1 MNNQLIERQEARL
14 AALYEVSSQLGKSLD
29 LGEVL
34 NQVMDSI
41 IQLTGAERGFLM
53 LYDAEQNRLQ
63 TRAAR
68 NFDQETIEADA
79 SNISKTVV
87 ERAIQTGEGILSSNA
102 QEDDRFSGQESVVGY
117 QLRSIMCAPL
127 QVRGQKLGA
136 VYVDNRLFSGVFE
149 KDDLGLLVTFANQA
163 AIAIENARLFTQT
176 DQALARRVEELSLFQ
191 RIDQQLNR
199 SLELNQV
206 LSLSLNWAIA
216 LTNAAGGSIG
226 LFEDVLSEDTGLLNR
241 PIGRV
246 LRLMVFRGEETH
258 SEARYV
264 ELDHPI
270 VHRVMQ
276 DNRSVLTRNVTE
288 EESVDGTPAS
298 VQLAVPI
305 VQDGEISGLITLE
318 TQQNVEI
325 NREDIAFVERLADR
339 AAVAIKNAKL
349 YEAIQ
354 MANKAKSDFISLVA
368 HELRVPMT
376 SIKGYT
382 DLMNAGLAGP
392 LSDQQKQFLEVIRR
406 NLTRMSSLISDLSDI
421 NHIESGRMKFD
432 LKPFDLREVVADVAD
447 SLRERISNREQ
458 TLHIEIE
465 DELPPVFAD
474 ATRIA
479 QVVSN
484 LMSNA
489 NKYTPEGGEIVVR
502 AWPNGRS
509 AHVSIQDNGVG
520 ISEEDQQK
528 LFTQFFRAEDKAVRE
543 QPGWGLGLSIVRR
556 MVEAQDGEISFESKI
571 GEGSTFT
578 FTIPLAKMEGADKVS
593 DSSEQS

>member
-14 AALYEVSSQLGKSLD
+14 AALYEVSSQLGKTLD

-53 LYDAEQNRLQ
+53 LYDAEQGRLQ
-63 TRAAR
+63 TRAGR

-79 SNISKTVV
+79 INISKTVI
-87 ERAIQTGEGILSSNA
+87 ERAINTGEGILSSNA
-102 QEDDRFSGQESVVGY
+102 QEDERFSGHESVVGY

-127 QVRGQKLGA
+127 QVRGHTLGA

-149 KDDLGLLVTFANQA
+149 EDDLGLLVTFANQA

-226 LFEDVLSEDTGLLNR
+226 LFEEIKSEDTGLLNGP
-241 PIGRV
+241 PIQI
-246 LRLMVFRGEETH
+246 LRLMVFRGEEEH
-258 SEARYV
+258 SESRLVDLA
-264 ELDHPI
+264 HPI
-270 VHRVMQ
+270 VRQIMK
-276 DNRSVLTRNVTE
+276 DGRSVLTHNVSE
-288 EESVDGTPAS
+288 AESVDGTPAS

-305 VQDGEISGLITLE
+305 RQEGTITGLITLE
-318 TQQNVEI
+318 TQLNVEI
-325 NREDIAFVERLADR
+325 NREDVAFVERLSDR

-349 YEAIQ
+349 YEAIHA
-354 MANKAKSDFISLVA
+354 ANKAKSDFISLVA

-432 LKPFDLREVVADVAD
+432 LKSFDLREVMADVAD
-447 SLRERISNREQ
+447 SLRERIGNRKQ

-465 DELPPVFAD
+465 DELPLIFAD
-474 ATRIA
+474 ASRIT
-479 QVVSN
+479 QVISN

-489 NKYTPEGGEIVVR
+489 NKYTPDGGEIVVR

-509 AHVSIQDNGVG
+509 AFVSVQDNGLG

-528 LFTQFFRAEDKAVRE
+528 LFTQFFRAEDSKVRE
-543 QPGWGLGLSIVRR
+543 QSGWGLGLSIVRR
-556 MVEAQDGEISFESKI
+556 MVEAQDGEITFESKL
-571 GEGSTFT
+571 GAGSTFT
-578 FTIPLAKMEGADKVS
+578 FTIPLAKMGESG
-593 DSSEQS
+593 

>member
-1 MNNQLIERQEARL
+1 MNNQLLERQEARL

-34 NQVMDSI
+34 KQVMDSI

-53 LYDAEQNRLQ
+53 LYDAANGSLQ

-68 NFDQETIEADA
+68 NFDQETIETDDINM
-79 SNISKTVV
+79 SQTVV
-87 ERAIQTGEGILSSNA
+87 QRAIDTGQGILSSNA

-127 QVRGQKLGA
+127 RVRNHTLGA
-136 VYVDNRLFSGVFE
+136 VYVDNRLFSGVFAQ
-149 KDDLGLLVTFANQA
+149 DDLGLLVTFANQA

-226 LFEDVLSEDTGLLNR
+226 LFEELVSDDVDAPK
-241 PIGRV
+241 PINNQI
-246 LRLMVFRGEETH
+246 LRLLVFRGEEEH
-258 SEARYV
+258 SEARLV
-264 ELDHPI
+264 SMEHPI
-270 VHRVMQ
+270 VRQ
-276 DNRSVLTRNVTE
+276 ILKEGRSILTRDVSE
-288 EESVDGTPAS
+288 MASVDGTPAN

-305 VQDGEISGLITLE
+305 QQDGIITGLITLE
-318 TQQNVEI
+318 TQHHIEI
-325 NREDIAFVERLADR
+325 NREDIAFVERLSDR

-354 MANKAKSDFISLVA
+354 DANNAKSDFISLVA

-392 LSDQQKQFLEVIRR
+392 LSEQQKQFLEVIGR

-432 LKPFDLREVVADVAD
+432 LTDFDLREVVADVSD
-447 SLRERISNREQ
+447 SLRGRIGNRQQ
-458 TLHIEIE
+458 TLHIDIE
-465 DELPPVFAD
+465 DALPLVYAD
-474 ATRIA
+474 TTRIA
-479 QVVSN
+479 QVLTN

-489 NKYTPEGGEIVVR
+489 HKYTPEGGEIVLR
-502 AWPNGRS
+502 AWPNGRF
-509 AHVSIQDNGVG
+509 AFVSMKDNGYG
-520 ISEEDQQK
+520 ISEENQEK
-528 LFTQFFRAEDKAVRE
+528 LFSQFFRAEDKEVRE

-556 MVEAQDGEISFESKI
+556 MVEAQGGEISFESKL
-571 GEGSTFT
+571 GEGSIFT
-578 FTIPLAKMEGADKVS
+578 FTVPLATIG
-593 DSSEQS
+593 

>member
-1 MNNQLIERQEARL
+1 MNNQLIERHEARL

-53 LYDAEQNRLQ
+53 LYDAEKGSLQ

-79 SNISKTVV
+79 INISHTVI
-87 ERAIQTGEGILSSNA
+87 ERAIETGEGILSSNA
-102 QEDDRFSGQESVVGY
+102 QEDDRFSGRESVVGY

-127 QVRGQKLGA
+127 RVRSQTLGA

-226 LFEDVLSEDTGLLNR
+226 LFEELVNEDTGMLNSA
-241 PIGRV
+241 PVQV
-246 LRLMVFRGEETH
+246 LRLMVFRGEDEH
-258 SEARYV
+258 SESRLV
-264 ELDHPI
+264 SLDHPI
-270 VHRVMQ
+270 VQKVMR
-276 DNRSVLTRNVTE
+276 DGRSILTHNVTE
-288 EESVDGTPAS
+288 NESVDGTPAS

-305 VQDGEISGLITLE
+305 QQDGIITGLITLE
-318 TQQNVEI
+318 TQHNIEI
-325 NREDIAFVERLADR
+325 NREDIAFVERLSDR

-354 MANKAKSDFISLVA
+354 DANKAKSEFISLVA

-432 LKPFDLREVVADVAD
+432 LQPLDLREVVADVTD
-447 SLRERISNREQ
+447 SLRERIGNRQQ

-465 DELPPVFAD
+465 DDLPLVFAD
-474 ATRIA
+474 TTRIA

-484 LMSNA
+484 LLSNA
-489 NKYTPEGGEIVVR
+489 NKYTQDGGEIVLK
-502 AWPNGRS
+502 AWPNGRF
-509 AHVSIQDNGVG
+509 AYVSIQDNGLG
-520 ISEEDQQK
+520 ISEENQQK
-528 LFTQFFRAEDKAVRE
+528 LFTEFFRAEDKAVRE
-543 QPGWGLGLSIVRR
+543 QAGWGLGLSIVRR
-556 MVEAQDGEISFESKI
+556 MVEAQNGEVTFESKL

-578 FTIPLAKMEGADKVS
+578 FTIPLANMV
-593 DSSEQS
+593 

>member
-53 LYDAEQNRLQ
+53 LQDAETGQLQ

-68 NFDQETIEADA
+68 NFDQETIESDA
-79 SNISKTVV
+79 VNVSYTVI
-87 ERAIQTGEGILSSNA
+87 ERAINSGQGILTSNA
-102 QEDDRFSGQESVVGY
+102 QEDARFSDQTSVVGF

-127 QVRGQKLGA
+127 QVRSSTLGA

-226 LFEDVLSEDTGLLNR
+226 LFEEPESDDAETAESETNQ
-241 PIGRV
+241 I
-246 LRLMVFRGEETH
+246 LRLMVFRGEEEH
-258 SEARYV
+258 SESRLV
-264 ELDHPI
+264 PLEHPI
-270 VHRVMQ
+270 VRRIIEEG
-276 DNRSVLTRNVTE
+276 RSVLTRDVSE
-288 EESVDGTPAS
+288 SESVDGTPAS

-305 VQDGEISGLITLE
+305 HQDGVITGLITLE
-318 TQQNVEI
+318 TQLNTDI

-349 YEAIQ
+349 YEAIHA
-354 MANKAKSDFISLVA
+354 ANRAKSDFISLVA

-432 LKPFDLREVVADVAD
+432 LQSFDLREVVADVSD
-447 SLRERISNREQ
+447 SLRERIGNRQQ

-465 DELPPVFAD
+465 DELPLVYAD

-479 QVVSN
+479 QVMSN
-484 LMSNA
+484 LLSNA
-489 NKYTPEGGEIVVR
+489 HKYTPEGGEIVVR

-509 AHVSIQDNGVG
+509 AFVSVQDNGLG
-520 ISEEDQQK
+520 ISEEDQEK
-528 LFTQFFRAEDKAVRE
+528 LFTQFFRAEDTRVRE
-543 QPGWGLGLSIVRR
+543 QSGWGLGLSIVRR
-556 MVEAQDGEISFESKI
+556 MVEAQDGEITFESKL

-578 FTIPLAKMEGADKVS
+578 FTIPLANMVG
-593 DSSEQS
+593 SE

>member
-1 MNNQLIERQEARL
+1 MSNQLVERQEARL
-14 AALYEVSSQLGKSLD
+14 AALYEVSSRLGKSLD

-53 LYDAEQNRLQ
+53 LYDAENGSLQ

-79 SNISKTVV
+79 VNISHTVI
-87 ERAIQTGEGILSSNA
+87 ERAINTGEGILSSNA
-102 QEDDRFSGQESVVGY
+102 QEDDRFSGRESVVGY

-127 QVRGQKLGA
+127 RVRGQTLGA

-163 AIAIENARLFTQT
+163 AIAIDNARLFTQT

-226 LFEDVLSEDTGLLNR
+226 LFEEVKSDDENGSDPANNK
-241 PIGRV
+241 I
-246 LRLMVFRGEETH
+246 LRLMVFRGEEEH
-258 SEARYV
+258 SEDRLVA
-264 ELDHPI
+264 LDHAI
-270 VHRVMQ
+270 VRKIMR
-276 DNRSVLTRNVTE
+276 DGRSVLTRNVTE

-298 VQLAVPI
+298 MQLAVPI
-305 VQDGEISGLITLE
+305 QQDGEITGLITLE
-318 TQQNVEI
+318 TQQNIEI
-325 NREDIAFVERLADR
+325 NREDIAFVERLSDR

-354 MANKAKSDFISLVA
+354 DANKAKSEFISLVA

-406 NLTRMSSLISDLSDI
+406 NLSRMSSLISDLSDI

-432 LKPFDLREVVADVAD
+432 LKPFDLREVVGDVAD
-447 SLRERISNREQ
+447 SLRERIENREQ

-465 DELPPVFAD
+465 DDLPEVFAD
-474 ATRIA
+474 TTRIA

-489 NKYTPEGGEIVVR
+489 NKYTQDGGDITLR
-502 AWPNGRS
+502 AWPNGRY
-509 AHVSIQDNGVG
+509 AYVSIQDNGLG
-520 ISEEDQQK
+520 ISEENQQK
-528 LFTQFFRAEDKAVRE
+528 LFTQFFRAEDKEVRA
-543 QPGWGLGLSIVRR
+543 QAGWGLGLSIVRR
-556 MVEAQDGEISFESKI
+556 MVEAQNGEITFESKL

-578 FTIPLAKMEGADKVS
+578 FTVPLANME
-593 DSSEQS
+593 

>member
-14 AALYEVSSQLGKSLD
+14 AALYEVSSQLGKTLD

-53 LYDAEQNRLQ
+53 LYNADNGSLQ

-79 SNISKTVV
+79 INISHTVI
-87 ERAIQTGEGILSSNA
+87 ERAIHIGEGILSSNA
-102 QEDDRFSGQESVVGY
+102 QEDARFSGQESVVGY

-127 QVRGQKLGA
+127 RVRGQTLGA

-149 KDDLGLLVTFANQA
+149 QDDLGLLVTFANQA

-226 LFEDVLSEDTGLLNR
+226 LFETVESDDIEAVKLPNTQ
-241 PIGRV
+241 I
-246 LRLMVFRGEETH
+246 LRLLVFRGEEEH
-258 SEARYV
+258 SEARLV
-264 ELDHPI
+264 SLDHPI
-270 VHRVMQ
+270 VRQVMK
-276 DNRSVLTRNVTE
+276 DGRSVLTRNVSE
-288 EESVDGTPAS
+288 KESVDGTPAS

-305 VQDGEISGLITLE
+305 QQDGVITGLITLE
-318 TQQNVEI
+318 TQHNVEI
-325 NREDIAFVERLADR
+325 NREDIAFVERLSDR

-349 YEAIQ
+349 YEAIHA
-354 MANKAKSDFISLVA
+354 ANKAKSDFISLVA

-406 NLTRMSSLISDLSDI
+406 NLTRMTSLISDLSDI

-458 TLHIEIE
+458 TLHLEIE
-465 DELPPVFAD
+465 DELPPVYAD
-474 ATRIA
+474 SSRMA
-479 QVVSN
+479 QVISN

-502 AWPNGRS
+502 AWPNGRY
-509 AHVSIQDNGVG
+509 AFVSVQDNGLG
-520 ISEEDQQK
+520 ISEENQEK

-556 MVEAQDGEISFESKI
+556 MVEAQDGEITFESEL
-571 GEGSTFT
+571 GAGSTFT
-578 FTIPLAKMEGADKVS
+578 FTIPLAKMEGNG
-593 DSSEQS
+593 

>member
-1 MNNQLIERQEARL
+1 MSNQLIERQEARL
-14 AALYEVSSQLGKSLD
+14 AALYEVSSQLGKTLD

-53 LYDAEQNRLQ
+53 LYDNESGRLQ

-68 NFDQETIEADA
+68 NFDQETIEEGAVNV
-79 SNISKTVV
+79 SYTVID
-87 ERAIQTGEGILSSNA
+87 RAIKSGEGILSSNA
-102 QEDDRFSGQESVVGY
+102 QEDARFSDQTSVVGY

-127 QVRGQKLGA
+127 QVRGSTLGA

-226 LFEDVLSEDTGLLNR
+226 LFEELDSEDAEVAQLGTR
-241 PIGRV
+241 QV
-246 LRLMVFRGEETH
+246 LRLMVFRGEEEH
-258 SEARYV
+258 SESRLV
-264 ELDHPI
+264 PLRHPI
-270 VHRVMQ
+270 VRQIMQ
-276 DNRSVLTRNVTE
+276 QKRSVLSRDVSE
-288 EESVDGTPAS
+288 AESVDGTPATM
-298 VQLAVPI
+298 QLAVPI
-305 VQDGEISGLITLE
+305 VQDGEITGLITLE

-349 YEAIQ
+349 YEAIHA
-354 MANKAKSDFISLVA
+354 ANKAKSDFISLVA

-432 LKPFDLREVVADVAD
+432 RKPFDLREVVADVAD
-447 SLRERISNREQ
+447 SLRERINTRQQS
-458 TLHIEIE
+458 LHIDIE
-465 DELPPVFAD
+465 DELPLVFAD

-479 QVVSN
+479 QVISN

-509 AHVSIQDNGVG
+509 AYVSIQDNGLG

-556 MVEAQDGEISFESKI
+556 MVEAQDGEITFESEL
-571 GEGSTFT
+571 GAGSTFT
-578 FTIPLAKMEGADKVS
+578 FTVPLAKMEGS
-593 DSSEQS
+593 G

>member
-53 LYDAEQNRLQ
+53 LQDAETGQLQ

-68 NFDQETIEADA
+68 NFDQETIESDA
-79 SNISKTVV
+79 VNVSYTVI
-87 ERAIQTGEGILSSNA
+87 ERAISTGQGILTSNA
-102 QEDDRFSGQESVVGY
+102 QEDDRFSDQTSVVGF

-127 QVRGQKLGA
+127 QVRGSTLGA

-226 LFEDVLSEDTGLLNR
+226 LFEEPESDDVEAAESETNQ
-241 PIGRV
+241 I
-246 LRLMVFRGEETH
+246 LRLMVFRGEEEH
-258 SEARYV
+258 SESRLV
-264 ELDHPI
+264 PLEHPI
-270 VHRVMQ
+270 VRRIIEEG
-276 DNRSVLTRNVTE
+276 RSVLTRDVSE
-288 EESVDGTPAS
+288 SESVDGTPAS

-305 VQDGEISGLITLE
+305 RQDDDITGVITLE
-318 TQQNVEI
+318 TQQNTDI

-349 YEAIQ
+349 YEAIHA
-354 MANKAKSDFISLVA
+354 ANRAKSDFISLVA

-432 LKPFDLREVVADVAD
+432 LQSFDLREVVADVSD
-447 SLRERISNREQ
+447 SLRERIGNRQQ

-465 DELPPVFAD
+465 DELPLVYAD

-479 QVVSN
+479 QVISN
-484 LMSNA
+484 LLSNA
-489 NKYTPEGGEIVVR
+489 HKYTPEGGKIVVR

-509 AHVSIQDNGVG
+509 AFVSVQDNGLG
-520 ISEEDQQK
+520 ISEEDQEK
-528 LFTQFFRAEDKAVRE
+528 LFTQFFRAEDTRVRE
-543 QPGWGLGLSIVRR
+543 QSGWGLGLSIVRR
-556 MVEAQDGEISFESKI
+556 MVEAQDGEITFESKL

-578 FTIPLAKMEGADKVS
+578 FTIPLANMVG
-593 DSSEQS
+593 SE

>member
-1 MNNQLIERQEARL
+1 MSNQLIERHEARL
-14 AALYEVSSQLGKSLD
+14 AALYEVSSQLGKTLD

-53 LYDAEQNRLQ
+53 LYDNENGRLQ

-68 NFDQETIEADA
+68 NFDQENIEEGAVNV
-79 SNISKTVV
+79 SYTVID
-87 ERAIQTGEGILSSNA
+87 RAIKSGEGILSSNA
-102 QEDDRFSGQESVVGY
+102 QEDARFSDQTSVVGY

-127 QVRGQKLGA
+127 LVRGTTLGA

-199 SLELNQV
+199 SLDLNQV

-226 LFEDVLSEDTGLLNR
+226 LFEELDTEDSEVAKMGTNQ
-241 PIGRV
+241 V
-246 LRLMVFRGEETH
+246 LRLMVFRGEEEH
-258 SEARYV
+258 SESRLV
-264 ELDHPI
+264 PLRHPI
-270 VHRVMQ
+270 VHQIMQ
-276 DNRSVLTRNVTE
+276 EKRSVLTRNVSE

-305 VQDGEISGLITLE
+305 VQEGEITGLITLE

-349 YEAIQ
+349 YEAIHA
-354 MANKAKSDFISLVA
+354 ANKAKSDFISLVA

-421 NHIESGRMKFD
+421 NHIESGRMRFD

-447 SLRERISNREQ
+447 SLRERITTREQ
-458 TLHIEIE
+458 TLHIDIE
-465 DELPPVFAD
+465 DELPLVFAD
-474 ATRIA
+474 STRIA
-479 QVVSN
+479 QIISN

-489 NKYTPEGGEIVVR
+489 NKYTPEGGEITVR

-509 AHVSIQDNGVG
+509 AYVSIQDNGLG

-556 MVEAQDGEISFESKI
+556 MVEAQDGEITFESKL
-571 GEGSTFT
+571 GAGSTFT
-578 FTIPLAKMEGADKVS
+578 FTIPLAKMEGS
-593 DSSEQS
+593 G